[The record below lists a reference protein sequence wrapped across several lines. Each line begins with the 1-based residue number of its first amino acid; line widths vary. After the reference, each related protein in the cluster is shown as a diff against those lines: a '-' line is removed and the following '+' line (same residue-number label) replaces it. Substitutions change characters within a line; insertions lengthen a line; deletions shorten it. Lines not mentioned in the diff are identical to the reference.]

1 MMQNTKSI
9 SNGKLTDIERENM
22 IEWLL
27 VITGW
32 NESVFRNM
40 TDEEVVRVYHE
51 RIVDR
56 T

>member
-1 MMQNTKSI
+1 MNTDSRTKQAE
-9 SNGKLTDIERENM
+9 TDERENM
-22 IEWLL
+22 IEWLI
-27 VITGW
+27 VCTGW

-40 TDEEVVRVYHE
+40 TDEEVERVYHE